1 MPPTLALLLWLVCL
15 LALLYFDP
23 ARDSRTSWALWIP
36 LSWFFIVSTRL
47 PSQWFGSQVGIAAT
61 AFEEGNGLDR
71 TFFLIL
77 MLLAIGVLFSRSY
90 NWGGF
95 LASNPALIALIGFA
109 LVSTVWSD
117 FPLIT
122 AKRWFRDFGNYLM
135 ILVVLS
141 DPQPLEAV
149 RTFFRRFCFLLVPL
163 SILLIKYF
171 PNIGMQYSEWTGAAM
186 YVGPTTGK
194 NLLGVICLISGVSLF
209 WDTVTRWSA
218 RKERRTKFIILVNI
232 SFLATALWLLHIAN
246 SATSR
251 VCLILGCLVIVMV
264 HSSWGNRHSRFIRML
279 IPASFL
285 LYLVLGFGFDLN
297 GKLAQ
302 GVGRDPSLTDR
313 TLIWDLVLKQNTNF
327 LVGTGYESFWMGPR
341 LQRIWQQ
348 VGAINEAHNGY
359 LETYLNLGLIGIFL
373 IGIFLVASYCKICK
387 ELKTHSSLASLN
399 LALWTIAVFYNM
411 TEAAFYWHPVWIA
424 FLVGAIALPP
434 SVESSVPISY
444 SSTRQMS
451 EMVQCA
457 AESR

>member
-1 MPPTLALLLWLVCL
+1 MPATLALSLWLVCL
-15 LALLYFDP
+15 LTLLYFDP

-61 AFEEGNGLDR
+61 AFQEGNGLDR

-95 LASNPALIALIGFA
+95 LANNPALIALIGFA

-122 AKRWFRDFGNYLM
+122 AKRWFRDLGNYLM

-141 DPQPLEAV
+141 DPQPFEAV

-163 SILLIKYF
+163 SILLIKYY
-171 PNIGMQYSEWTGAAM
+171 PNIGIQYSEWTGGAM

-209 WDTVTRWSA
+209 WDTVTRWSD
-218 RKERRTKFIILVNI
+218 RKERGTKLIILMNM
-232 SFLATALWLLHIAN
+232 SFMATSLWLLHITN

-251 VCLILGCLVIVMV
+251 VCLIIGCLVIAML
-264 HSSWGNRHSRFIRML
+264 HSSWGSRHGGFIRVL

-285 LYLVLGFGFDLN
+285 LYITLAFGFNLN
-297 GKLAQ
+297 GRIAE
-302 GVGRDPSLTDR
+302 GVGRNPTLTDR
-313 TLIWDLVLKQNTNF
+313 TLIWDVVLRQRTDF
-327 LVGTGYESFWMGPR
+327 LVGTGYESFWLGPR
-341 LQRIWQQ
+341 LWRIWAE
-348 VGAINEAHNGY
+348 VGPINESHNGY
-359 LETYLNLGLIGIFL
+359 LETYLNLGVIGV
-373 IGIFLVASYCKICK
+373 FLVGAFLVTSYKSICK
-387 ELKTHSSLASLN
+387 SFKSSPILASLS
-399 LALWTIAVFYNM
+399 LALWTVAIFYNM

-424 FLVGAIALPP
+424 FLVGAIAVPKKVENLLP
-434 SVESSVPISY
+434 VPEPY
-444 SSTRQMS
+444 FGHVS
-451 EMVQCA
+451 ERVG
-457 AESR
+457 